1 MQATK
6 QGGFSLVEVMISL
19 VILSI
24 GVLAIT
30 MMQLKLSGAT
40 QQARQRSEAVTLA
53 TTRIEQMRSTGN
65 CVAVA
70 PTSVQ
75 GSVGFNLTITC
86 TSNAPEVTIT
96 WNGLRGEPN
105 NVRIRTTI

>member
-1 MQATK
+1 MQGTK

-40 QQARQRSEAVTLA
+40 QQARQRAEAVTVA
-53 TTRIEQMRSTGN
+53 TTRIEQMRNAGA
-65 CVAVA
+65 CAAVA
-70 PTSVQ
+70 PTTVA
-75 GSVGFNLTITC
+75 GSVDFTLTITC
-86 TSNAPEVTIT
+86 TSNAPEVTLT
-96 WNGLRGEPN
+96 WNDLRGETN